1 MNSLSLKYQKLTKPR
16 NFLDFSRKS
25 SISLCRVFYQRKN
38 RFPYPFIY
46 LRLEKGTPFE
56 MYGRSLPFLAI
67 IGSIPF
73 PGPRCPK
80 VWIWMVQVF
89 RVSLAIQAS
98 YSGQKRSPRLPIEHL
113 IFKGINAVR
122 DDEFLETILSF
133 VYSRRYWSIKHS
145 NDSPR
150 RLWPHSEQ
158 WYSIVSTIN

>member
-1 MNSLSLKYQKLTKPR
+1 MNSLSLKYQKITKPR

-56 MYGRSLPFLAI
+56 MLRAEPPLLGHYREYPLPRSPEA
-67 IGSIPF
+67 
-73 PGPRCPK
+73 
-80 VWIWMVQVF
+80 WIWMVQVF

-145 NDSPR
+145 NDSPSG
-150 RLWPHSEQ
+150 LWPHSEQ
-158 WYSIVSTIN
+158 WYSIVSTINW